1 MRKNLDTSRAGMIVF
16 LGVLL
21 GALWLLIAFGTYH
34 EAQRQ
39 KYIVS
44 VHPGSVNYGTH
55 STAVVPMVSVPT
67 HRSSVPMI
75 SGNTVRSYA
84 YSGHAK
90 MPGTSSGNNG
100 FKLHTISSATLHS
113 IGGGGSDGG
122 GGTSGGSTGSSKGI
136 SYSGSFAVP
145 TLALASPMSSTVSD
159 QFVMANR
166 RKAKPTYGGM
176 AGDEVVDDEDSSITW
191 YWDEEEEDWVS
202 YTPTGTVKEGTDG
215 YYYEWNG
222 TTWVR
227 KGQIEDLGTP
237 IGDAPWLVMLL
248 LMVAYAFFRKT
259 GMTPSEWSNNN

>member
-1 MRKNLDTSRAGMIVF
+1 MRKNLDTSRAGMIVC

-21 GALWLLIAFGTYH
+21 GALLLLIAFGTYH

-84 YSGHAK
+84 YSGHAT
-90 MPGTSSGNNG
+90 MPGTSSGNSN

-113 IGGGGSDGG
+113 IGGGGSGGG

-145 TLALASPMSSTVSD
+145 TLALAAPSLASASPLEATPRMG
-159 QFVMANR
+159 MRPR
-166 RKAKPTYGGM
+166 RAPGYDGTYEGEQGEDSGKYWIWDGEEWIVAGEIPFGTTKIEGGITYRWNGS
-176 AGDEVVDDEDSSITW
+176 AWEVVGDQLEPG
-191 YWDEEEEDWVS
+191 V
-202 YTPTGTVKEGTDG
+202 
-215 YYYEWNG
+215 
-222 TTWVR
+222 
-227 KGQIEDLGTP
+227 P
-237 IGDAPWLVMLL
+237 IGDAPWILFLFL
-248 LMVAYAFFRKT
+248 LMVYVLFKRIPKLKIAK
-259 GMTPSEWSNNN
+259 

>member
-21 GALWLLIAFGTYH
+21 GALWLLVAFGTYH

-84 YSGHAK
+84 YSGHAT
-90 MPGTSSGNNG
+90 MPQTGSGNSG
-100 FKLHTISSATLHS
+100 YKLQTISSATLHS
-113 IGGGGSDGG
+113 IGGGGSGGG

-145 TLALASPMSSTVSD
+145 TLALASPLRSASSEES
-159 QFVMANR
+159 FILRNR
-166 RKAKPTYGGM
+166 RRVIDNGDGTYTGEYNGEYYD
-176 AGDEVVDDEDSSITW
+176 GKW
-191 YWDEEEEDWVS
+191 WDEEKEDWVS
-202 YTPTGTVKEGTDG
+202 YTPVGTVKEGVDG
-215 YYYEWNG
+215 YYYEWDG
-222 TTWVR
+222 YTWVR

-237 IGDAPWLVMLL
+237 IGDAPWLWLL
-248 LMVAYAFFRKT
+248 LLVGAYALFLGRKVR
-259 GMTPSEWSNNN
+259 SERVNE

>member
-1 MRKNLDTSRAGMIVF
+1 MRKNLDTSRAGMIVC

-21 GALWLLIAFGTYH
+21 GALLLLIAFGTYH

-145 TLALASPMSSTVSD
+145 TIALSSPLRSASSEES
-159 QFVMANR
+159 FVLRNR
-166 RKAKPTYGGM
+166 RRVIDNGDGTYTGEYNGEYYD
-176 AGDEVVDDEDSSITW
+176 GKWWDED
-191 YWDEEEEDWVS
+191 EEDWVS
-202 YTPTGTVKEGTDG
+202 EMPAGTVKEEDG
-215 YYYEWNG
+215 YYWEWNG

-227 KGQIEDLGTP
+227 KGQIPDLGTP
-237 IGDAPWLVMLL
+237 IGDAPWLLMLL